1 MDIKR
6 IDSNNFLDSSKT
18 LEVNRGTDLSSA
30 NKATDDLTK
39 SELAFE
45 VDSADSDAFS
55 KLKSKVALAKEAS
68 RAEYIEKLKQS
79 IASGQ
84 YNPNSAELAD
94 SMLKDGFA
102 ELLFS

>member
-6 IDSNNFLDSSKT
+6 IDSNNFIDPSKK
-18 LEVNRGTDLSSA
+18 LEVNNDDLSSA
-30 NKATDDLTK
+30 NKAAKDLAQ
-39 SELAFE
+39 SEIAFE

-55 KLKSKVALAKEAS
+55 KLKNKVALAKEAS